1 MIKGYIL
8 VFTTSSAFESET
20 ILKDLGITIKLV
32 PTPREFSSDCGI
44 AVYFEAENQTKFD
57 KIFNMLEE
65 QKIKYEIKNQ
75 SYKL

>member
-44 AVYFEAENQTKFD
+44 AVYFEVENEKFD
-57 KIFNMLEE
+57 IISNALKK
-65 QKIKYEIKNQ
+65 QKIEFDIKYI
-75 SYKL
+75 

>member
-44 AVYFEAENQTKFD
+44 AVYFEVENEKFD
-57 KIFNMLEE
+57 IISNALQD
-65 QKIKYEIKNQ
+65 QKIEYEIRKI
-75 SYKL
+75 

>member
-44 AVYFEAENQTKFD
+44 AVYFEVENEKFD
-57 KIFNMLEE
+57 IISNALQD
-65 QKIKYEIKNQ
+65 QKIEFDIKYI
-75 SYKL
+75 

>member
-20 ILKDLGITIKLV
+20 LLKDLQIFVKLV

-44 AVYFEAENQTKFD
+44 SVYFEAEDEKT
-57 KIFNMLEE
+57 LERIQNALNAQNIE
-65 QKIKYEIKNQ
+65 YEIKMV
-75 SYKL
+75 

>member
-8 VFTTSSAFESET
+8 VCTTSSAFESEA

-44 AVYFEAENQTKFD
+44 AVYFEAENEAE
-57 KIFNMLEE
+57 FN
-65 QKIKYEIKNQ
+65 KIKTTLNTQNIECEIKTNL
-75 SYKL
+75 K

>member
-44 AVYFEAENQTKFD
+44 AVYFEVENEKFD
-57 KIFNMLEE
+57 IISNALKK
-65 QKIKYEIKNQ
+65 QKIEYDIKYI
-75 SYKL
+75 

>member
-44 AVYFEAENQTKFD
+44 SVYFEVENEKFD
-57 KIFNMLEE
+57 IISNALQD
-65 QKIKYEIKNQ
+65 QKIEYEIRKI
-75 SYKL
+75 

>member
-44 AVYFEAENQTKFD
+44 AVYFEVENEKFD
-57 KIFNMLEE
+57 IISNALQD
-65 QKIKYEIKNQ
+65 QKIE
-75 SYKL
+75 